1 MSKVTLEQFVKCLRI
16 KLAPSNIPV
25 IVVRPGSFTAATAIR
40 ANEYKLL
47 KEMWNAMDDKKRR
60 RDNDFWQTSRMIC
73 QAQQLIAEKDAPCVV
88 ATLEETHVARY
99 PRTAIKVSNW
109 SPAFVF
115 DGMSLPLF

>member
-99 PRTAIKVSNW
+99 PRTAIKVSN
-109 SPAFVF
+109 
-115 DGMSLPLF
+115 